1 MAEEKKNVEEL
12 EQQERVRN
20 VKKGLSCCNEKMNC
34 KGCPFTVHREGCLL
48 ALNNATVQLLDE
60 LSSERDELKTHNHLL
75 LERLKKTQEQLME
88 LKNK

>member
-1 MAEEKKNVEEL
+1 MAEEKKNVEEQ

-20 VKKGLSCCNEKMNC
+20 VKKGLSCCNENMNC

-60 LSSERDELKTHNHLL
+60 LSSERDDLKELNHRLL
-75 LERLKKTQEQLME
+75 DRLQKTQEQLME
-88 LKNK
+88 LKKK

>member
-60 LSSERDELKTHNHLL
+60 LSSERDDLKKHNQLL
-75 LERLKKTQEQLME
+75 LERLKKTQEQLIE